1 MRKEL
6 AEKIYQ
12 RCPIIY
18 RGVNDGPKKNLM
30 CFGFECRSGWFEMI
44 LMLSEAVEKLAREKQ
59 RQGVDEEELPIVIQ
73 VKEKFGGL
81 RFYVQNASEEIYD
94 LISKAEQSSYGI
106 CEICGAAGGLMKA
119 GPVVMT
125 RCQKHLNSFQD

>member
-6 AEKIYQ
+6 AEEIYQ

-18 RGVNDGPKKNLM
+18 RGVNDGAIKNLM
-30 CFGFECRSGWFEMI
+30 CFGFECRSGWFEII

-59 RQGVDEEELPIVIQ
+59 DQGVDEEELPIVIQ

-81 RFYVQNASEEIYD
+81 RFYVQNASEEIRD
-94 LISKAEQSSYGI
+94 LISMAEQSSYGI
-106 CEICGAAGGLMKA
+106 CEICGSAGGLMKA

-125 RCQKHLNSFQD
+125 RCQKHMRAFQD